1 MIPLL
6 TRPLMQIMRISYIV
20 LFVTPKA
27 LLAGNNRKKS
37 SVITAIVTTL
47 TLFVTSFVVS
57 DAFGQ
62 EQVSEFTVIE
72 GDEIKNNPVAQ
83 QILQKI
89 EESKRIMAELQAGK
103 PLLTE
108 QQKLVEEQR
117 RIVKERL
124 AADLKRMD
132 KDYESYT
139 PRNSFAKFVSGV
151 DPAYHDLYWDQFNYM
166 DEKIKIARIAKQL
179 ALADGA
185 TYEEAQAEYIKYAS
199 MTRVQMVKLVQDLNV
214 KHGFADERM
223 QKIFDEYG
231 KLPRYE
237 TDEDEAVCYGCE
249 YIDADA
255 LLAKA
260 NPDSA
265 EGTITFVSTE
275 VKKNPDIKIE
285 SPRDA
290 TIKRLE
296 DKLDSLSEQLAAESD
311 AKVQQELVK
320 SIERI
325 VSLLDK
331 LKKLE

>member
-1 MIPLL
+1 
-6 TRPLMQIMRISYIV
+6 MRISYIV
-20 LFVTPKA
+20 LLGTQKA
-27 LLAGNNRKKS
+27 LLAGNESKS
-37 SVITAIVTTL
+37 SVITAIVAVL
-47 TLFVTSFVVS
+47 TLFATSFVIS
-57 DAFGQ
+57 DAFSQ

-89 EESKRIMAELQAGK
+89 EESKRIMAELMAGK
-103 PLLTE
+103 PILTE

-117 RIVKERL
+117 KIVKERL
-124 AADLKRMD
+124 EAELKRMD

-139 PRNSFAKFVSGV
+139 PRNSFAKFVSNV
-151 DPAYHDLYWDQFNYM
+151 DPVFHDLYWDQFNYM

-214 KHGFADERM
+214 KHGFADQRI

-231 KLPRYE
+231 KLVRYE
-237 TDEDEAVCYGCE
+237 NDKDEAVCYGCE
-249 YIDADA
+249 YIDAAA

-265 EGTITFVSTE
+265 ESKITFVSAE
-275 VKKNPDIKIE
+275 IQKNPDTKIE

-296 DKLDSLSEQLAAESD
+296 EKLDALSEQLASESD
-311 AKVQQELVK
+311 PKVQQELVK

-331 LKKLE
+331 LEKLE

>member
-1 MIPLL
+1 M
-6 TRPLMQIMRISYIV
+6 
-20 LFVTPKA
+20 
-27 LLAGNNRKKS
+27 LAGNNGKKS
-37 SVITAIVTTL
+37 SVITAIVTVL
-47 TLFVTSFVVS
+47 TLFATSFIVS

-62 EQVSEFTVIE
+62 EQVSEFTVIK
-72 GDEIKNNPVAQ
+72 GDEIKNNPVVQ

-89 EESKRIMAELQAGK
+89 EESKRIMAELMAGK
-103 PLLTE
+103 PILTE

-124 AADLKRMD
+124 EADLKRMD

-151 DPAYHDLYWDQFNYM
+151 DPVFHDLYWDQFNYM
-166 DEKIKIARIAKQL
+166 DEKIKIARMAKQL

-199 MTRVQMVKLVQDLNV
+199 LTRVEMVKLVQNLNV
-214 KHGFADERM
+214 KHGFADQRM
-223 QKIFDEYG
+223 QKIFDAYG
-231 KLPRYE
+231 KLVRYE
-237 TDEDEAVCYGCE
+237 NDKDEAVCYGCE

-265 EGTITFVSTE
+265 ESAITFVSAE
-275 VKKNPDIKIE
+275 IKEKPDVKIE

-296 DKLDSLSEQLAAESD
+296 DKLDTLSEQLAAESD
-311 AKVQQELVK
+311 PKVQQELVK
-320 SIERI
+320 SIEKI
-325 VSLLDK
+325 VSLLDR
-331 LKKLE
+331 LEKLE

>member
-1 MIPLL
+1 
-6 TRPLMQIMRISYIV
+6 MRIFYIV
-20 LFVTPKA
+20 LFGIPNT
-27 LLAGNNRKKS
+27 LLAGNKRKS
-37 SVITAIVTTL
+37 SVVTAIVAVL
-47 TLFVTSFVVS
+47 TLFATSFAIS

-89 EESKRIMAELQAGK
+89 EESKRIMTELMTGK
-103 PLLTE
+103 PVLTE

-117 RIVKERL
+117 RIAKERL
-124 AADLKRMD
+124 DFDLKRMD

-139 PRNSFAKFVSGV
+139 PRNSFVKFVSNV
-151 DPAYHDLYWDQFNYM
+151 DPSFHDLYWDQFNYM

-185 TYEEAQAEYIKYAS
+185 TYGEAQAEYIKYAS
-199 MTRVQMVKLVQDLNV
+199 LTRVEMVNLVQSLNV

-231 KLPRYE
+231 KLPRFE
-237 TDEDEAVCYGCE
+237 NDEDEAVCYGCE
-249 YIDADA
+249 YINAEE

-260 NPDSA
+260 NPGSQ
-265 EGTITFVSTE
+265 ESTITFVSSE
-275 VKKNPDIKIE
+275 IKKNPDVKIE
-285 SPRDA
+285 SPRNA
-290 TIKRLE
+290 AIKRLE
-296 DKLDSLSEQLAAESD
+296 DKIDTLSEQLAAESD
-311 AKVQQELVK
+311 PKAQQDLVK
-320 SIERI
+320 SIEKI
-325 VSLLDK
+325 VSLLDR